1 MASMSVDDFVR
12 EHGVSVMCDRVK
24 ENPRLMLSS
33 FSGETWA
40 HWKVVLKR
48 RRLTRS
54 TFTVFF
60 SKMRSEV
67 VPTADE
73 VLDSLALDA
82 LVAEHPQTTQELRM
96 ELNLTPDLLI
106 KYVES
111 CKKRANG
118 LKRVLGIGPFNTLLY
133 GTRRIL
139 TRT

>member
-1 MASMSVDDFVR
+1 MASMPVDDFVR
-12 EHGVSVMCDRVK
+12 EHGVSVMCERTK
-24 ENPRLMLSS
+24 ENPRLIVPTNW
-33 FSGETWA
+33 GEAWI

-60 SKMRSEV
+60 STTRSTLTP
-67 VPTADE
+67 PTAAE

-82 LVAEHPQTTQELRM
+82 LSAERPQTPQELRT
-96 ELNLTPDLLI
+96 ELNLSGEYAA
-106 KYVES
+106 KYLES

-133 GTRRIL
+133 G
-139 TRT
+139 

>member
-1 MASMSVDDFVR
+1 MSADDFVR

-24 ENPRLMLSS
+24 ENPRLIVPNDYW
-33 FSGETWA
+33 GENWV

-60 SKMRSEV
+60 STTRGAMTT
-67 VPTADE
+67 PTAAE

-82 LVAEHPQTTQELRM
+82 LLAEHPQTPQELRA
-96 ELNLTPDLLI
+96 ELNLGGEHALKHI
-106 KYVES
+106 ES